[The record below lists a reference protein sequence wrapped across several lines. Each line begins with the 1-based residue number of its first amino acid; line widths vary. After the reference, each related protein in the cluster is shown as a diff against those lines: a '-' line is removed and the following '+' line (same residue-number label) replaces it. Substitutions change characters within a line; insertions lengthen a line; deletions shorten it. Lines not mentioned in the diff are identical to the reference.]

1 MDLESSLGKIEDSNM
16 NNLQDPMV
24 RNEPSTRTSSTY
36 PFKLE
41 HMNIEPLESSPYPL
55 RVTDSER
62 RERESLTESSQN
74 FHLVLQKGVA
84 EADMGSIS
92 DEDEWGLDPSETE
105 DDDSR
110 YFLEQEAIKMTR
122 SGLEL
127 ENIADPM
134 SFWEG

>member
-1 MDLESSLGKIEDSNM
+1 
-16 NNLQDPMV
+16 
-24 RNEPSTRTSSTY
+24 
-36 PFKLE
+36 
-41 HMNIEPLESSPYPL
+41 MNIEPLESSPYPL

-127 ENIADPM
+127 KNIADFGRDEERQRQNCNTEKTPIETGDAM
-134 SFWEG
+134 DIHWQKHTCNIKV

>member
-1 MDLESSLGKIEDSNM
+1 MDLESSLGKIEDSKT

-41 HMNIEPLESSPYPL
+41 DMNTESSPYPL

-62 RERESLTESSQN
+62 KERDSFTESSQN
-74 FHLVLQKGVA
+74 FHLLLQKGVA

-110 YFLEQEAIKMTR
+110 YLLEQEAIKMTR